1 MQAEELDKK
10 TIKGLSWIMLGV
22 GVQHLVDI
30 STKIVLVRL
39 LLPVEFGTIATA
51 YIVINLFRVLN
62 ETGISTAIIRRNDV
76 DDESFSTTFFFNIL
90 ISFISL
96 VSAFIL
102 APSVAAYFKNN
113 SLVPVIRI
121 LSLIIFIE
129 SFYYVHNTLLMKNL
143 NFKDTVIPELAA
155 VVMYSVSGITL
166 AYLKFGLWSLVWSSL
181 ARSIVAVVLYWKLNP
196 WRPKLRFNYPKLKTL
211 LGFGIKVSAIRIL
224 RYARNNIGYLV
235 IAKFLGPVALGYY
248 YVAYEVSHYCDT
260 QLFPLLSKIIF
271 PSFGQIEDAR
281 MIRRYYFKA
290 VKYIS
295 IVGIPVSLIIFA
307 LSAWIVLF
315 LYGSKW
321 LPSAVPMQFLSLLGC
336 LKLIENLVFNSL
348 FIAKGNI
355 DKFFKINIT
364 MFLINVIAVFIGVS
378 HGITG
383 VAVLSLSAGILNFTI
398 IILSIHPIINH
409 KWQEYAKSLFPGIFS
424 GVIMLVFLLLL
435 RALPYAGAVFL
446 LPGVA
451 LALTIYV
458 IMLKLCKVDIFGK
471 IKLIGKTI
479 IS

>member
-1 MQAEELDKK
+1 M
-10 TIKGLSWIMLGV
+10 
-22 GVQHLVDI
+22 QHLVDI

-39 LLPVEFGTIATA
+39 LLPVEFGIIATA
-51 YIVINLFRVLN
+51 YIVINLLRVLN
-62 ETGISTAIIRRNDV
+62 ETGISTAIIRKNDT
-76 DDESFSTTFFFNIL
+76 DDESFSTTFFFNIS

-102 APSVAAYFKNN
+102 APLVAAYFKNN
-113 SLVPVIRI
+113 SLVPIIRI
-121 LSLIIFIE
+121 LSLVIFIE
-129 SFYYVHNTLLMKNL
+129 SFFYVHNTLLVKNL

-155 VVMYSVSGITL
+155 VITYSVFGITL
-166 AYLKFGLWSLVWSSL
+166 AYLNFGVWSLVWSSL
-181 ARSIVAVVLYWKLNP
+181 ARSIIAVVLYWKLNP
-196 WRPKLRFNYPKLKTL
+196 WRPKPHFNYSKLKTL

-235 IAKFLGPVALGYY
+235 IAKLLGPVALGYY

-271 PSFGQIEDAR
+271 PVFGQLEDAA
-281 MIRRYYFKA
+281 MIRKYYFKA

-295 IVGIPVSLIIFA
+295 IIGIPVSFIIFA
-307 LSAWIVLF
+307 LSKWIVLF

-336 LKLIENLVFNSL
+336 LKLMENLVFNSL

-355 DKFFKINIT
+355 NKFFKINIT
-364 MFLINVIAVFIGVS
+364 MFLINVIAVFLGVS

-383 VAVLSLSAGILNFTI
+383 VAVLVLSAGILNFI
-398 IILSIHPIINH
+398 IIIFSIHPIINH
-409 KWQEYAKSLFPGIFS
+409 KWHEYAKSLFPAISS
-424 GVIMLVFLLLL
+424 GVIMLAFLLLL
-435 RALPYAGAVFL
+435 RTLPYAGAVFL
-446 LPGVA
+446 LPGAV
-451 LALTIYV
+451 LALTIYAV
-458 IMLKLCKVDIFGK
+458 LLKLWKIDILGK
-471 IKLIGKTI
+471 IKFIHKAI